1 MKKKFSLINIVA
13 AVATV
18 FVVSQVQAAEVTITH
33 NDDNNVTITHNGD
46 NNVTI
51 LEPTNGNTIA
61 VRCESNGVFTR
72 KRYNAIKVSYFPSGI
87 IVITTANGSTIM
99 SQERCG
105 IND

>member
-1 MKKKFSLINIVA
+1 MKKKFSLINIAA

-33 NDDNNVTITHNGD
+33 NGD

-51 LEPTNGNTIA
+51 LEPTNGNTIT
-61 VRCESNGVFTR
+61 VRCEGNGSFTR